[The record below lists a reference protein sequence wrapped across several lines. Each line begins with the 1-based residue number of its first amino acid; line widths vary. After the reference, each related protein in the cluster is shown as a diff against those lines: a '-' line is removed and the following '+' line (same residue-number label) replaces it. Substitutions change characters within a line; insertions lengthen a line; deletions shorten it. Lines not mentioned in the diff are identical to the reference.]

1 MSLIPPLDPSLT
13 GWMKP
18 ETTRRPEEAGGFKQ
32 SLAQTVQEINGLQ
45 TEADQAI
52 QAMSVGEP
60 KDVHEV
66 MIAMEKAGISLRL
79 MVQVRNKILAAYE
92 EIMRLQV

>member
-1 MSLIPPLDPSLT
+1 MTVIQRLDPAWT
-13 GWMKP
+13 GMGKP
-18 ETTRRPEEAGGFKQ
+18 EAAQRPEAAAGFKE
-32 SLAQTVQEINGLQ
+32 SLAKTVREIDNLQ
-45 TEADQAI
+45 TEANQAI
-52 QAMSVGEP
+52 ESMSVGEP

-79 MVQVRNKILAAYE
+79 MVQVRNKILSAYE

>member
-1 MSLIPPLDPSLT
+1 MSAIPPLDPSLT
-13 GWMKP
+13 GLFKP
-18 ETTRRPEEAGGFKQ
+18 ETARRPETAGSFKQ
-32 SLAQTVQEINGLQ
+32 SLAQTVSEVDGLQ
-45 TEADQAI
+45 KEADQAI
-52 QAMSVGEP
+52 QAMAVGEP